1 MAKTTPPRKAKQI
14 KNSVLLANNAGFEVS
29 ASNCPVETV
38 VEAVA
43 DYNNHGWNQSTNQTY
58 GDGTAGVNG
67 KSFNYTNLQDQ
78 AINESLAVNASGAP
92 VNLKEQSGIIAFTL
106 ANSLPA
112 NAPNYFFATASTPG
126 TNDTGVTGSNVVSFV
141 FDKSGPRAGYI
152 PAVVHGAPSGSP
164 TEYTFLLPSTI
175 TGSGGS
181 NMPASANRGFTVTIA
196 GAVAPGES
204 IQVYTASGGGTAAQ
218 TLVATGSAFIYSG
231 SLCSTPNYFVAS
243 VTIPTASLAA
253 TSKDAAGGHPLK
265 PGIAGKEGQSGIII
279 KYTASYASGTTG
291 SNLNDQNTPY
301 AGVTVTIAPTAIV
314 PADWV

>member
-1 MAKTTPPRKAKQI
+1 MAKTTPPRKAKQV

-58 GDGTAGVNG
+58 GDGKAGFNG
-67 KSFNYTNLQDQ
+67 KAASFTSLQDQ
-78 AINESLAVNASGAP
+78 SIGESLAVNASGAP
-92 VNLKEQSGIIAFTL
+92 VNLKDQGGIISFTL

-112 NAPNYFFATASTPG
+112 SAKNYFFATASTPG
-126 TNDTGVTGSNVVSFV
+126 ANSAGVTGSGVVSFIY
-141 FDKSGPRAGYI
+141 DKSGPQAGYI
-152 PAVVHGAPSGSP
+152 PAVVHGGTSG
-164 TEYTFLLPSTI
+164 TEYTFLLPSTV
-175 TGSGGS
+175 TGSGGA
-181 NMPASANRGFTVTIA
+181 NMPASANRGFVVTIA

-218 TLVATGSAFIYSG
+218 TLVATGSAFTYSG
-231 SLCSTPNYFVAS
+231 SLCSTPNYQVTQ
-243 VTIPTASLAA
+243 VTIPTGALAS

-279 KYTASYASGTTG
+279 KYTASFASGTTG